1 LLFFCLNVWQST
13 IFHPFSYLSPY
24 PLTKLNQ
31 NMRSFFCFLSLFTT
45 IALSAQS
52 FTSAEIARWKAQ
64 AQRITIDRDV
74 WGIPHIHGKTDA
86 DAVFGML
93 YTQCEDDFARVE
105 DNYIIA
111 EGRMAE
117 VEGEAALYRDL
128 RARLFLDTLQV
139 KAVYT
144 KSPAWMKALLNAFAD
159 GANYYL
165 YTHPEVKPR
174 LLRRFQ
180 PWMPLLFSEG
190 SIGGNISIVS
200 VERLKNFY
208 SKDHSTSYLPEWER
222 KSWEPVGSNG
232 FAIAPKKSATGNAL
246 LMINPHT
253 SFYFR
258 SELQMTSDEG
268 LNAYGA
274 VTWGQFF
281 IYQGF
286 NQNCGWMHT
295 SSDADVVDEYLET
308 VEKKDGLLK
317 YHYGKEWRPV
327 TVKKIKLGCKV
338 GDKVEMREIPAYFTH
353 HGPIIGEKDG
363 KWAAI
368 RMMNEP
374 LGALQQSY
382 LRTKATGYA
391 SYNKVM
397 DIRTNSSNNT
407 VFADNQ
413 GNIAYWHGDFMPK
426 RDPKTNWSAPVDGSD
441 PKNEWQGLHKV
452 SEIVQI
458 LNPANGW
465 IQNCNSTPFTV
476 AGAENSPQ
484 RSKYPVYMA
493 PDAENFRGINA
504 VRVLSRFSVFTLDSL
519 IKAAYDPHLV
529 GFEDLVPALI
539 AAYELAENKAT
550 RTTEAITILKK
561 WDFNLSTESVAGAL
575 AILWGEKIHRLARQR
590 VPADEDLENLELN
603 ATAINKTTA
612 QEKINLFQ
620 EVLDELTRDFGDWRT
635 PWGAINRF
643 QRITGAIQPTFD
655 DAKTSYPVGFTS
667 SNWGS
672 LPAFAARTYP
682 GTKKRY
688 GSVGNSFVA
697 AVEFGKRVKA
707 RAVVTGGSNANPQSP
722 HFNDQGKLY
731 AAGQF
736 RDVYFYPEE
745 VKSHLEKS
753 YRPGEKK

>member
-1 LLFFCLNVWQST
+1 MGDFFVVPSSL
-13 IFHPFSYLSPY
+13 I
-24 PLTKLNQ
+24 TKYNQ
-31 NMRSFFCFLSLFTT
+31 NMKALFCIFFTCTA
-45 IALSAQS
+45 IALMAQS
-52 FTSAEIARWKAQ
+52 FTPAEITRWKTQ
-64 AQRITIDRDV
+64 AQRVSIDRDS
-74 WGIPHIHGKTDA
+74 WGIPHIKGKTDA

-93 YTQCEDDFARVE
+93 YTQCEDDFTRVE
-105 DNYIIA
+105 ENYIVA

-117 VEGEAALYRDL
+117 VEGETALYRDL

-139 KAVYT
+139 KAIYA
-144 KSPAWMKALLNAFAD
+144 KSPVWMKALLDAFAA

-174 LLRRFQ
+174 LLQRFQ

-190 SIGGNISIVS
+190 SIGGNIAIVS
-200 VERLKNFY
+200 VERLKGFY
-208 SKDHSTSYLPEWER
+208 SKDHSTSYIPEWER

-232 FAIAPKKSATGNAL
+232 FAIAPSKSVTGNAL

-308 VEKKDGLLK
+308 IEKKDGVLK
-317 YHYGKEWRPV
+317 YRFGKEWRAV
-327 TVKKIKLGCKV
+327 TIKKIKLGCKV
-338 GDKVEMREIPAYFTH
+338 GDRVEMREIPAYFTH

-363 KWAAI
+363 KWAAV

-374 LGALQQSY
+374 MGALQQSY

-426 RDPKTNWSAPVDGSD
+426 RDPKVNWSLPVDGSD
-441 PKNEWQGLHKV
+441 PRNEWRGLHAV
-452 SEIVQI
+452 SEIVQ
-458 LNPANGW
+458 LRNPQNGW
-465 IQNCNSTPFTV
+465 LQNCNSTPFTV
-476 AGAENSPQ
+476 AGEANSPK
-484 RSKYPVYMA
+484 RSMYPTYMA

-504 VRVLSRFSVFTLDSL
+504 VRVLSSFSKFSLDSL
-519 IKAAYDPHLV
+519 IKAAYNPHLV
-529 GFEDLVPALI
+529 GFEDLIPALVS
-539 AAYELAENKAT
+539 AYDQFSNK
-550 RTTEAITILKK
+550 TTELSEAIEILKK
-561 WDFNLSTESVAGAL
+561 WNFNLGTESVAGAL
-575 AILWGEKIHRLARQR
+575 SILWGDKIHRLARER
-590 VPADEDLENLELN
+590 VPADEELENLELN
-603 ATAINKTTA
+603 AAAIQKTSA
-612 QEKINLFQ
+612 EEKIKLLQ
-620 EVLDELTRDFGDWRT
+620 EVLDEQRKDFGNWRT
-635 PWGAINRF
+635 TWGAINRF
-643 QRITGAIQPTFD
+643 QRITGAISPTFD
-655 DAKTSYPVGFTS
+655 DAKTSFPVGFTS
-667 SNWGS
+667 SKWGS

-697 AVEFGKRVKA
+697 AVEFGKRIKA
-707 RAVVTGGSNANPQSP
+707 KAIVTGGSNSNPQSP
-722 HFNDQGKLY
+722 HFNDQGQMY
-731 AAGQF
+731 AAGRF
-736 RDVYFYPEE
+736 RDIYFYPEE
-745 VKSHLEKS
+745 VKAHLEKS
-753 YRPGEKK
+753 YKPGDR